1 MALKRF
7 VPHRG
12 GLVVTFGVSAL
23 VATVIVGLAMR
34 HFAATTV
41 RERAVDDAHQAA
53 QQLTFQIQSEVSAD
67 PRFHQDPRRSLKRI
81 VRKALAAGYGPTS
94 PTQVSIAGPVNIS
107 VSAPRAPHTQH
118 VLTFRVPVRL
128 SRGAGGIGIV
138 DASVPYDRVMA
149 SAGTALT
156 RLDLTLAGCLGLLYL
171 ASLLLAHRAA
181 AKIANELVE
190 REHRARRDPLTS
202 LPTREQLH
210 DMVHAAIV
218 DSKRK
223 KQKVALMLMDL
234 NRFKEINDTLGH
246 HTGDRVLQQL
256 ASRLRKVLR
265 DSETVA
271 RLGGDEFAILLPSV
285 TDKGQVTAVAQ
296 RILKSLEEPFV
307 AAGLAL
313 DVDASIGIA
322 LYPDHGDRVA
332 KLLRAADVAMYLGK
346 ESLSGY
352 TFFTHGNDPGEDG
365 GKRLALIGELRSAL
379 ESGQLVLYYQPKIEL
394 ATGLVKGVEALVRWE
409 HPRGGLLAPDEFIP
423 LLEQSSLL
431 RRFTLYI
438 VETALHDCSGW
449 RRAGFDVTVAV
460 NLSMRNLLDSQ
471 LPGDL
476 RKLIHKSPNLKSDA
490 LELEITESM
499 IMSDPERIFR
509 VCMALRD
516 LGFLLTVDDFGTGYS
531 SLAYLHRLPVSSLKI
546 DKSFIGAMGADN
558 PDSEIIVRSTLDL
571 AHNLGLA
578 VVAEG
583 VETPQVYDT
592 LASLGCGHAQGY
604 FISRPMP
611 NEALVEWLGQ
621 HQPAA
626 TQLPDPGPPAAP
638 ALSPVRA

>member
-1 MALKRF
+1 
-7 VPHRG
+7 
-12 GLVVTFGVSAL
+12 VSAL
-23 VATVIVGLAMR
+23 VATVIVGFAMR
-34 HFAATTV
+34 HFAATVV
-41 RERAVDDAHQAA
+41 RERAVGDAHQAA
-53 QQLTFQIQSEVSAD
+53 QQLTFQIQGAVSAD
-67 PRFHQDPRRSLKRI
+67 RHFRQDPRRSLRRI
-81 VRKALAAGYGPTS
+81 VREALAAGYGPTS
-94 PTQVSIAGPVNIS
+94 PTQVTISGPVRLT

-128 SRGAGGIGIV
+128 SAGSGGIGIV
-138 DASVPYDRVMA
+138 DASVPYDRVME
-149 SAGTALT
+149 SAGDALT

-171 ASLLLAHRAA
+171 ASLLLAKRAA
-181 AKIANELVE
+181 AKIAKELVE

-218 DSKRK
+218 ESKRK
-223 KQKVALMLMDL
+223 KKKVALMLMDL

-285 TDKGQVTAVAQ
+285 ADKGQVTAVAQ
-296 RILKSLEEPFV
+296 RILQALDEPFV

-352 TFFTHGNDPGEDG
+352 TFFTHGNDPGDG

-379 ESGQLVLYYQPKIEL
+379 EGGQLVLYYQPKIEL
-394 ATGLVKGVEALVRWE
+394 ATGRVKGVEALVRWE

-438 VETALHDCSGW
+438 VETALRDCSGW

-460 NLSMRNLLDSQ
+460 NLSMRNLLDAQ
-471 LPGDL
+471 LPADL
-476 RKLIHKSPNLKSDA
+476 RKLIHKSPNLKADA

-509 VCMALRD
+509 VCMGLRE

-546 DKSFIGAMGADN
+546 DKSFIGAMGGNN

-583 VETPQVYDT
+583 VETPQVYDK
-592 LASLGCGHAQGY
+592 LAELGCGHAQGY
-604 FISRPMP
+604 FISRPLP
-611 NEALVEWLGQ
+611 NDALVKWLGE
-621 HQPAA
+621 HQPAK
-626 TQLPDPGPPAAP
+626 PSRPEVGPPAGAP
-638 ALSPVRA
+638 ALSPSRA